1 MPQAILLKNIF
12 DANHLKEIK
21 EVSYTNFKETEV
33 IDRSETTLEEIYA
46 GNTNVIID
54 QKMGKA
60 QVALHPKLFSSDLIE
75 HLNNLGKSYNENCT
89 FRGMTFA
96 RYAKE
101 YGWPQLMPH
110 IDHPSKIAFIIDLQI
125 NSNVDWPL
133 CFLNESYTLKD
144 GESVLMQSNRVPHW
158 REPKIF
164 EDSDFVE
171 MVFMYFHDFTLDKD
185 SEEEDPLVM
194 NPINNEYHRKRKDL
208 GIPDFFSNYNP
219 AVEEQKIKALNN
231 N

>member
-33 IDRSETTLEEIYA
+33 IDRSETTLEEIHA

-133 CFLNESYTLKD
+133 CFLK
-144 GESVLMQSNRVPHW
+144 
-158 REPKIF
+158 
-164 EDSDFVE
+164 
-171 MVFMYFHDFTLDKD
+171 
-185 SEEEDPLVM
+185 
-194 NPINNEYHRKRKDL
+194 
-208 GIPDFFSNYNP
+208 
-219 AVEEQKIKALNN
+219 
-231 N
+231 